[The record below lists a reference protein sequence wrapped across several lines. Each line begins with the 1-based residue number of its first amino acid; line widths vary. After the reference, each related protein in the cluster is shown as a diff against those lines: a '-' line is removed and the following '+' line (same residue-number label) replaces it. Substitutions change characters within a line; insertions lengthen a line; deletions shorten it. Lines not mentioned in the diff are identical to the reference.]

1 MLHAFSR
8 SEELLGKEGL
18 KRLSE
23 TKIAVFGIGG
33 VGSYVV
39 EALARSGVGSLT
51 LVDHDVVSLTNL
63 NRQLI
68 ALRST
73 IGRKKVLVAKERIMD
88 INQDAVVHTYDTFLE
103 RRQWIFLTFPLSIIL
118 WMP

>member
-18 KRLSE
+18 RILAE
-23 TKIAVFGIGG
+23 AKIAVFGIGG

-39 EALARSGVGSLT
+39 EALARAGVGSLT

-63 NRQLI
+63 NRQLV

-73 IGRKKVLVAKERIMD
+73 MGRKKEIGRAHV
-88 INQDAVVHTYDTFLE
+88 
-103 RRQWIFLTFPLSIIL
+103 
-118 WMP
+118 